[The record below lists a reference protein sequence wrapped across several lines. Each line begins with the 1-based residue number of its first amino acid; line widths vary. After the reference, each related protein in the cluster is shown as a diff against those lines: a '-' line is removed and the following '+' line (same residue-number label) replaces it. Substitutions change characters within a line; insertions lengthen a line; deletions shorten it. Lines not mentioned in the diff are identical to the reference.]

1 MNKPTYKLL
10 VIMVVAAVISL
21 FTNIHSKAELVL
33 SKTNELPAEAFT
45 VTLVPA
51 ENGSYTINPKIP
63 ADGKVQAGTILT
75 VTAKPASDLQPGCD
89 LLHSKGRHVGNYE
102 LRKFFA

>member
-10 VIMVVAAVISL
+10 VIMVVSAVVLL
-21 FTNIHSKAELVL
+21 FTNIHSNAAFML

-63 ADGKVQAGTILT
+63 EDGKVPAGTVLT
-75 VTAKPASDLQPGCD
+75 LTAKPAITAWM
-89 LLHSKGRHVGNYE
+89 RFTT
-102 LRKFFA
+102 R